1 MADSVTAK
9 SAVAMILAIR
19 QKRKK
24 KRVRKR
30 RFWVRDWLQCRQ
42 LYGAYHQLH
51 QELDSSL
58 YCNFL
63 QSFCPIYWKDNSRN
77 MSSNNRDPLRRLFE
91 SKINLTQQ
99 NENHD

>member
-24 KRVRKR
+24 KRVRKH
-30 RFWVRDWLQCRQ
+30 RFWVRDWLKCRQ

-51 QELDSSL
+51 QELDTATFSRVSA
-58 YCNFL
+58 
-63 QSFCPIYWKDNSRN
+63 QSIGKTIPETCQAIIETLSEDYLKVKS
-77 MSSNNRDPLRRLFE
+77 
-91 SKINLTQQ
+91 T
-99 NENHD
+99 